1 MGDIG
6 HILAQDTVKKM
17 GRIDILLLPIG
28 GFYTI
33 DSGEA
38 GKIMQDINPKI
49 TVPMHYKTPK
59 CDFPIDGVDAF
70 TEGRKGVRTIN
81 SYEVE
86 VKKDDL
92 PKEPE
97 IVVMRYAL

>member
-1 MGDIG
+1 MI
-6 HILAQDTVKKM
+6 
-17 GRIDILLLPIG
+17 RPIRPRPV
-28 GFYTI
+28 
-33 DSGEA
+33 DQHDQAVAEA
-38 GKIMQDINPKI
+38 DQEVDVRQQPE
-49 TVPMHYKTPK
+49 PPR
-59 CDFPIDGVDAF
+59 DEPIAGVDAF